1 MKKIPR
7 QILWGAGIVIVLAAA
22 AVVATARWSRVS
34 TENTGIPYGRVRR
47 GNLELT
53 VHATGELRATHTAT
67 LNAPSIGGGSL
78 QITRLLH
85 TGTSVKKEDIVIEFN
100 PSEQQY
106 KTEQNRSELL
116 QAEQEIIKA
125 KADNEVQKAK
135 DRVALLKARFDVRRA
150 ELEVGKNEL
159 ASAIDAKK
167 NDLALDQFRRALAQ
181 LEQDI
186 LSHAASGKANIGLAE
201 EKRNKAK
208 LAMQQAQQNIEKMKV
223 RAPMD
228 GVVAIEKNR
237 EGDFFFGGMSIP
249 DYHEGDQTNPGSAI
263 ARVIDPRE
271 MEVNAKIAERDRGN
285 VRVGQSVNLQFDALP
300 GSSLRGTVKT
310 IGAMASRNFWDDEA
324 GGMFDI
330 TVQVPGSDPRLR
342 AGFTAQV
349 IVVGDEQ
356 KNVLYVP
363 RQALFMNDGKR
374 VVYVKNGNGSEAREV
389 KVEAESESR
398 AAISG
403 LTDGSEV
410 ALVNPAA
417 PRKAAGSSSS
427 GPIGGGVK

>member
-1 MKKIPR
+1 MKIPEN
-7 QILWGAGIVIVLAAA
+7 ILWATGIAIVLASAAVLAAA
-22 AVVATARWSRVS
+22 RWSS
-34 TENTGIPYGRVRR
+34 LTTESTGIPYDRVRR

-53 VHATGELRATHTAT
+53 VHATGELRATHTST
-67 LNAPSIGGGSL
+67 LNSPPIGGGSL

-85 TGTSVKKEDIVIEFN
+85 TGTLVKKDDLVIEFD

-106 KTEQNRSELL
+106 KLEQNRSELL
-116 QAEQEIIKA
+116 QAEQEITKA
-125 KADNEVQKAK
+125 RADDQVQKAK
-135 DRVALLKARFDVRRA
+135 DKVALLKARFDVRRA

-167 NDLALDQFRRALAQ
+167 NDLALDQARRALAQ

-186 LSHAASGKANIGLAE
+186 RSHAASGKANIGLAE
-201 EKRNKAK
+201 EKHNKAK
-208 LAMQQAQQNIEKMKV
+208 LAMEQAQQNIEKMKV

-228 GVVAIEKNR
+228 GIVAIEKNR

-263 ARVIDPRE
+263 ARVIDPKD
-271 MEVNAKIAERDRGN
+271 MEVTAKIAERDRGN
-285 VRVGQSVNLQFDALP
+285 LKVGQTVDLQFDALP

-310 IGAMASRNFWDDEA
+310 IGAMASHNFWDDEI
-324 GGMFDI
+324 GGVFDI

-342 AGFTAQV
+342 AGFTVQV
-349 IVVGDEQ
+349 VVVGDVQ
-356 KNVLYVP
+356 KGVLYVP
-363 RQALFMNDGKR
+363 RQALFMNEGKR
-374 VVYVKNGNGSEAREV
+374 VIYVKNGSGFEAREV
-389 KVEAESESR
+389 KVAAETESR
-398 AAISG
+398 AAIAG
-403 LTDGSEV
+403 LSDGAEV

-417 PRKAAGSSSS
+417 PTKATGSSSS